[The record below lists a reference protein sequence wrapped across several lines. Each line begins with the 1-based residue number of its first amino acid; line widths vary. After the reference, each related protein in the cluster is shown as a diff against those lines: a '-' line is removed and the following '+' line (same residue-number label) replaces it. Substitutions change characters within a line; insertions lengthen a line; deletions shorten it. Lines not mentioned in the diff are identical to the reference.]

1 MPPTIIAFSC
11 ARPGA
16 ESSEAA
22 TTPRIVLTQSGL
34 VRAVFATDERE
45 DADRAARFWAGLYGS
60 AVTKHLVDVRIAV
73 PPPAGSAFRSDEG
86 GWRKIG
92 RIQATRSFAKA

>member
-1 MPPTIIAFSC
+1 MPLTTIAFPC
-11 ARPGA
+11 APRGGECPDA
-16 ESSEAA
+16 P

-34 VRAVFATDERE
+34 VRAIFATDERE
-45 DADRAARFWAGLYGS
+45 DADRAARFWASLYGS